1 VAPYDEYY
9 NVRRN
14 LRVDD
19 ESARESMLAGIEAY
33 ADDATATLD
42 TTDGWRLD
50 YGDGWVLAR
59 PSGTEPVVR
68 VYAEARTPERAE
80 ELAGEMVRAAENESL

>member
-1 VAPYDEYY
+1 MLSGVETHA
-9 NVRRN
+9 
-14 LRVDD
+14 
-19 ESARESMLAGIEAY
+19 ESAA
-33 ADDATATLD
+33 ADLD

-68 VYAEARTPERAE
+68 VYAEARTHD
-80 ELAGEMVRAAENESL
+80 RAAELADQLVAATEDGEL